1 MPNHSIQRM
10 RASHSSHLQ
19 FSRHRRLALTADADR
34 WATVIAKG
42 AKPPSISLPF
52 PHRQMIQEAF

>member
-10 RASHSSHLQ
+10 RASHSSRLQ

-34 WATVIAKG
+34 
-42 AKPPSISLPF
+42 
-52 PHRQMIQEAF
+52 